1 MPNYEPESQP
11 KGLSPAHLRSA
22 YGPRSR
28 SNRGFGRSRTPNARR
43 NVLPSSTVITMPVE
57 ITPLLTSEAPV
68 RRYSGKAVLAFPA
81 GLLAVFLPAPFGML
95 LGVIAMLIAGAARRE
110 LKRDATLRG
119 TIFSVLGVLLG
130 AVALLVQTAPLLLAY
145 LYLALSFVHF

>member
-1 MPNYEPESQP
+1 
-11 KGLSPAHLRSA
+11 
-22 YGPRSR
+22 
-28 SNRGFGRSRTPNARR
+28 
-43 NVLPSSTVITMPVE
+43 MPVE

-95 LGVIAMLIAGAARRE
+95 LGVIAMLIAGAARRD

-119 TIFSVLGVLLG
+119 TTFSVLGLLLG